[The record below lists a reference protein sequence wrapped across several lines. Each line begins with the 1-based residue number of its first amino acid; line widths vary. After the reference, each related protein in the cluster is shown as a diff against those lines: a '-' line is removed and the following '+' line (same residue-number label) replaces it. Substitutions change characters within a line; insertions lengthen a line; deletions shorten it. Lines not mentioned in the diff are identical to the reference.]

1 MEPSTPTRRMT
12 GILCGLAAA
21 LIWGGFPVMTRLGV
35 ARSSL
40 DMFDVTFLR
49 FVVSGLLLAPLL
61 FRSGFGEIGVL
72 PVALMV
78 FGIGAPYMLI
88 VSYGL
93 TQAPVGVFVVTTPGS
108 MIAFSVLLSAVWL
121 RNRFPLREWSGL
133 LTITAGICLAG
144 YYEFTG
150 TADHGSALGLFLI
163 GGFLWAVIPY
173 RPERFL
179 SAHCTQPPSSRRCR
193 R

>member
-1 MEPSTPTRRMT
+1 MEPPAQTRRRLT

-35 ARSSL
+35 AHSSL

-49 FVVSGLLLAPLL
+49 FAVSGLLLLPPLV
-61 FRSGFGEIGVL
+61 RSGFGKIGFL

-93 TQAPVGVFVVTTPGS
+93 TQAPVGVFAVTTPGS
-108 MIAFSVLLSAVWL
+108 MIAFSGLLSALWL
-121 RNRFPLREWSGL
+121 RNRISRGERISL

-150 TADHGSALGLFLI
+150 MAGRGNALGVFLI
-163 GGFLWAVIPY
+163 GGFL
-173 RPERFL
+173 
-179 SAHCTQPPSSRRCR
+179 
-193 R
+193 